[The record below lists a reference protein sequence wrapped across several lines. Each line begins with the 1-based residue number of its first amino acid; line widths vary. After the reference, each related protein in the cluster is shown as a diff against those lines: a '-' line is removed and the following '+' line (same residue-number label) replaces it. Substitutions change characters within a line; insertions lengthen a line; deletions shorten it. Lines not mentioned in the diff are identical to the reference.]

1 MPDKKI
7 DTIIFDLD
15 GTLINSLEDLKVSVN
30 YALFGFKYPK
40 QTLDMVRN
48 NVGNGVEKLME
59 RSLPDGRNN
68 TNFEV
73 CLSIFKEHYAKN
85 MDVNTK
91 PYPHILELL
100 ATLKSRGYK
109 LAVVSNKFDAA
120 VKPLC
125 KKYFKTLID
134 VAIGQEK
141 ETKKKP
147 APDTVYIALDE
158 LHSKSENAIFV
169 GDSEVDIQ
177 TAKNAGMNCI
187 SVSWGY
193 KTKEFLK
200 QNGASIIIDTP
211 LELLNHV

>member
-1 MPDKKI
+1 MNKK

-30 YALFGFKYPK
+30 YALYGFKYPK
-40 QTLDMVRN
+40 QTLEMVRN
-48 NVGNGVEKLME
+48 NVGNGVEKLIE
-59 RSLPDGRNN
+59 RSLPNGKENP
-68 TNFEV
+68 NFEV
-73 CLSIFKEHYAKN
+73 CLSIFKEHYAKH

-91 PYPHILELL
+91 PYPHILETL
-100 ATLKSRGYK
+100 ATLKTKGYK

-141 ETKKKP
+141 DTKKKP

-158 LHSKSENAIFV
+158 LDSKAENAVFI

-177 TAKNAGMNCI
+177 TAKNANMDCI

-193 KTKEFLK
+193 KTKEFLE

-211 LELLNHV
+211 FELLYYL

>member
-1 MPDKKI
+1 MNKK

-15 GTLINSLEDLKVSVN
+15 GTLLNSLEDLKVSVN
-30 YALFGFKYPK
+30 YALYGFKYPK
-40 QTLDMVRN
+40 QTLEMVRN
-48 NVGNGVEKLME
+48 NVGNGVEKLIE
-59 RSLPDGRNN
+59 RSLPDGKNN
-68 TNFEV
+68 PNFEV
-73 CLSIFKEHYAKN
+73 CLSIFKEHYAKH

-91 PYPHILELL
+91 PYPHILETL
-100 ATLKSRGYK
+100 ATLKTKGYK

-141 ETKKKP
+141 DTKKKP

-158 LHSKSENAIFV
+158 LNSTAEKSVFI

-177 TAKNAGMNCI
+177 TAKNAGMDCI

-193 KTKEFLK
+193 KTKDFLEE
-200 QNGASIIIDTP
+200 NGASIIIDTP
-211 LELLNHV
+211 FELLNYL

>member
-1 MPDKKI
+1 MNKK

-30 YALFGFKYPK
+30 YALYGFKYPK
-40 QTLDMVRN
+40 QTLEMVRN
-48 NVGNGVEKLME
+48 NVGNGVEKLIE
-59 RSLPDGRNN
+59 RSLPNGKENP
-68 TNFEV
+68 NFEV
-73 CLSIFKEHYAKN
+73 CLSIFKEHYAKH

-91 PYPHILELL
+91 PYPHILETL
-100 ATLKSRGYK
+100 ATLKTKGYK

-141 ETKKKP
+141 DTKKKP

-158 LHSKSENAIFV
+158 LDSKAENAVFI

-177 TAKNAGMNCI
+177 TAKNANIDCI

-193 KTKEFLK
+193 KTKEFLE

-211 LELLNHV
+211 FELLNYL

>member
-1 MPDKKI
+1 
-7 DTIIFDLD
+7 
-15 GTLINSLEDLKVSVN
+15 
-30 YALFGFKYPK
+30 
-40 QTLDMVRN
+40 
-48 NVGNGVEKLME
+48 
-59 RSLPDGRNN
+59 
-68 TNFEV
+68 
-73 CLSIFKEHYAKN
+73 

-91 PYPHILELL
+91 PYPHILETL
-100 ATLKSRGYK
+100 ATLKTKGYK

-141 ETKKKP
+141 DTKKKP

-158 LHSKSENAIFV
+158 LDSKAENAVFI

-177 TAKNAGMNCI
+177 TAKNANMDCI

-193 KTKEFLK
+193 KTKEFLE

-211 LELLNHV
+211 FELLNYL

>member
-1 MPDKKI
+1 MNKK

-30 YALFGFKYPK
+30 YALYGFKYPK
-40 QTLDMVRN
+40 QTLEMVRN
-48 NVGNGVEKLME
+48 NVGNGVEKLIE
-59 RSLPDGRNN
+59 RSLPNGKENP
-68 TNFEV
+68 NFEV
-73 CLSIFKEHYAKN
+73 CLSIFKEHYAKH

-91 PYPHILELL
+91 PYPHILETL
-100 ATLKSRGYK
+100 ATLKTKGYK

-141 ETKKKP
+141 DTKKKP

-158 LHSKSENAIFV
+158 LDSKAENAVFI

-177 TAKNAGMNCI
+177 TAKNANMDCI

-193 KTKEFLK
+193 KTKEFLE
-200 QNGASIIIDTP
+200 QNGASIIIDAP
-211 LELLNHV
+211 FELLNYL